1 MSIVTEGEKVCSQFA
16 NKEIKRKLLNFNQT
30 RPVRLAEAVVN
41 NTSLLPQ
48 LAIGQKVAGIQIYR
62 SLNLNMGKRTLFLL
76 LFIILYTLQTQAQLR
91 PILFGGIDY
100 YRDTGFQNNAYMS
113 LNVGSQVFKWHFL
126 APEIG
131 FEHYY
136 GLVDENSELNP
147 NDPNARAPS
156 KLDTRF
162 STNSFSIAPK
172 LIFGDK
178 EAALVVIPQ
187 YNIGKI
193 TARGDLLKDT
203 GDQYVLE
210 ERQRISESISYASIA
225 AGVEG
230 QFFESEVLYF
240 SLLLKYNFL
249 NSEKTLKKIEIPQSD
264 LNSTGGS
271 SEGLG
276 ISFRVYFDFF
286 ELFKK

>member
-1 MSIVTEGEKVCSQFA
+1 MA
-16 NKEIKRKLLNFNQT
+16 
-30 RPVRLAEAVVN
+30 
-41 NTSLLPQ
+41 
-48 LAIGQKVAGIQIYR
+48 
-62 SLNLNMGKRTLFLL
+62 KRTIFFLSLITL
-76 LFIILYTLQTQAQLR
+76 LSFPTQAQQN
-91 PILFGGIDY
+91 PILFGGMDY
-100 YRDTGFQNNAYMS
+100 YRDTGFQNNAY
-113 LNVGSQVFKWHFL
+113 LNFNLGAQVFRWHFL

-136 GLVDENSELNP
+136 GLADENNEVNP
-147 NDPNARAPS
+147 NDPNARSPS

-187 YNIGKI
+187 YNFGEI
-193 TARGDLLKDT
+193 TARGDLLKDS
-203 GDQYVLE
+203 GSQYVLE

-230 QFFESEVLYF
+230 QFFESDVLHF
-240 SLLLKYNFL
+240 SLLLKYTFL
-249 NSEKTLKKIEIPQSD
+249 NSEKTLKKIEIPQSQ
-264 LNSTGGS
+264 LNSHGGS

-276 ISFRVYFDFF
+276 LSFRAYFDFL
-286 ELFKK
+286 ELIKH